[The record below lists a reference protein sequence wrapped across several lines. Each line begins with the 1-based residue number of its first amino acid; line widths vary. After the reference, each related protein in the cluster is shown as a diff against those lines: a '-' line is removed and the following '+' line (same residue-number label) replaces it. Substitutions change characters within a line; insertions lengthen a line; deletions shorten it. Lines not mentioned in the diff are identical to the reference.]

1 MDRVI
6 ENYQALNQNE
16 LLLQMFLLFHI
27 DSQGRL
33 GVTGLALVKIQ
44 NVVRSFIKS
53 GIVLV
58 SVALITTLVISPNHH
73 IFLSFFF
80 FF

>member
-58 SVALITTLVISPNHH
+58 SVALITT
-73 IFLSFFF
+73 
-80 FF
+80 